1 MTAKIKLNAASG
13 GGSFSLQAPS
23 SSSNNRVLTLPDA
36 ADGIVAQTDNSGNFS
51 VSGTTTCTGNLKA
64 GTITDSSG
72 SNSSTTAQI
81 FQGRCKAWVNF
92 DGGSVSSP
100 RDSFN
105 VDSITNVTSGKQ
117 QINFTNAM
125 ANNDYAFFGS
135 AAQANED
142 NDNPCFCFPY
152 QYDTEYKTTS
162 VRVKT
167 GYHTH
172 GHVNISI
179 ANRSFTSIGIFGD

>member
-1 MTAKIKLNAASG
+1 MALNINGTTGISGVDGSASAPALTG
-13 GGSFSLQAPS
+13 TDSNTGINFASDTVNINTGGST
-23 SSSNNRVLTLPDA
+23 RVIIDS
-36 ADGIVAQTDNSGNFS
+36 SGN
-51 VSGTTTCTGNLKA
+51 LRA

-81 FQGRCKAWVNF
+81 AQGRCKAWVNF

-105 VDSITNVTSGKQ
+105 VDSVTNVTSGKQ

-125 ANNDYAFFGS
+125 ANDDYAFFGS
-135 AAQANED
+135 SAQANED

>member
-1 MTAKIKLNAASG
+1 MPISINGNGTITGVSVG
-13 GGSFSLQAPS
+13 G
-23 SSSNNRVLTLPDA
+23 LP
-36 ADGIVAQTDNSGNFS
+36 DGIVDTDMLAANA
-51 VSGTTTCTGNLKA
+51 VSEAKLAT
-64 GTITDSSG
+64 SP
-72 SNSSTTAQI
+72 Q
-81 FQGRCKAWVNF
+81 QGLAKAWVNF

-105 VDSITNVTSGKQ
+105 VDSVTNIASGKQ

-125 ANNDYAFFGS
+125 PNNDYAFSGS
-135 AAQANED
+135 SAQADED
-142 NDNPCFCFPY
+142 NDNPCFCFPL
-152 QYDTEYKTTS
+152 QHDSQYKTTS

-179 ANRSFTSIGIFGD
+179 ANRSFTSIAIFGD